1 MQDCSGK
8 SGTTADYTPPS
19 SSFLSA
25 MRASWSC
32 PFQKQLKRSST
43 SGAQDAPGYL
53 MWGLTLKPLLVVSG
67 YGIFMHMA
75 HFSRKALEQQS
86 QVTLTI
92 RTNENYA
99 WHSSLH
105 CTSYHPTSTL
115 QIEWNSTEPVYMM
128 LEQKNSA
135 DYLHPQNDLCCI
147 KQVICPSIALPHSE
161 RFTFR
166 SALFKRKQNEHKT
179 LTQQNVPKK
188 YEVLLRSYSR
198 KIRKHLS
205 APHTISR

>member
-1 MQDCSGK
+1 MYMWLFKICPFRIHVCFLHCILATYAGLLRKIRDHCGIHTSLEL
-8 SGTTADYTPPS
+8 
-19 SSFLSA
+19 LSA
-25 MRASWSC
+25 MWTSWSC
-32 PFQKQLKRSST
+32 PFKKQLKCSST

-53 MWGLTLKPLLVVSG
+53 MWRLTLKPLLVVSG

-75 HFSRKALEQQS
+75 HFSRRALEQQS

-92 RTNENYA
+92 KTNEEYA
-99 WHSSLH
+99 WHSSLRF
-105 CTSYHPTSTL
+105 TSQHPTSTL

-128 LEQKNSA
+128 LEQKISV

-147 KQVICPSIALPHSE
+147 KQVTCPSIALPHSE

-166 SALFKRKQNEHKT
+166 SVLFKRKQDEHKT

-188 YEVLLRSYSR
+188 Y
-198 KIRKHLS
+198 
-205 APHTISR
+205 

>member
-8 SGTTADYTPPS
+8 SGTTVEYAPPWS
-19 SSFLSA
+19 SSLLCELHGVA
-25 MRASWSC
+25 
-32 PFQKQLKRSST
+32 LLRSS
-43 SGAQDAPGYL
+43 SNAAPPRERRMHPVTWCG
-53 MWGLTLKPLLVVSG
+53 GLTLKPLLVVSG

-75 HFSRKALEQQS
+75 HFSRRALEQQS

-92 RTNENYA
+92 RTNEEYA

-105 CTSYHPTSTL
+105 FTSQHPTSTL

-128 LEQKNSA
+128 LEQKISV

-166 SALFKRKQNEHKT
+166 SVLFKRKQDEHKT

-188 YEVLLRSYSR
+188 Y
-198 KIRKHLS
+198 
-205 APHTISR
+205 